1 MNAHPKYTFNMF
13 NHVLIGTEK
22 VDPFFFKCFGDFAP
36 G

>member
-22 VDPFFFKCFGDFAP
+22 VDPFFKCFGDFAP